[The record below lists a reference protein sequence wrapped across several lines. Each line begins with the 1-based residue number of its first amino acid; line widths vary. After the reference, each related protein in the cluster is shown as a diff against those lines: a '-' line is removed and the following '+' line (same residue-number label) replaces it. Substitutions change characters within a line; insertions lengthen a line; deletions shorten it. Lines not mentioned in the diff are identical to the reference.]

1 MVRLRGS
8 VAHTLMR
15 RYVSVVIMKEIKKL
29 FIMFFLVAISLI
41 VIAVSFYVFN
51 VGGGFS
57 SVSEAWGDFGSYIGG
72 IVSSIFSSLS
82 LCVIGVSLY
91 LQLKESRSNAF
102 YSARDKCIEQIDI
115 YIARQREK
123 FTFEEMMCEC
133 RIREIQAIYIEHADE
148 ESKEQQAIRD
158 RKINSEYIDLADKH
172 VTITE
177 EVDELLLLKTKLF
190 GLQVKDTKEMY
201 KVFYSGF
208 SNVFNKNE
216 ELN

>member
-1 MVRLRGS
+1 
-8 VAHTLMR
+8 
-15 RYVSVVIMKEIKKL
+15 MKEIKKL
-29 FIMFFLVAISLI
+29 FVMFFLVAILLI

-72 IVSSIFSSLS
+72 VVSSIFGSLS

-115 YIARQREK
+115 YIARQREM

-133 RIREIQAIYIEHADE
+133 RIREIQATYIEHADE
-148 ESKEQQAIRD
+148 ESKEQQAIRE
-158 RKINSEYIDLADKH
+158 RKINSEYLDLADKH

-190 GLQVKDTKEMY
+190 GLQVEDTKEMY

-208 SNVFNKNE
+208 SNIFSKNK